1 MQFRIILSCLLLGSI
16 TCLGQGLRLV
26 SVPSIASDDS
36 TLFYIDSVE
45 TAVGMIG
52 LSPDRMAMINVVK
65 FKKVPEKYLNR
76 GVNSVVYIE
85 TKPFAHVRYNRMFSE
100 LSPAYAEALKKY
112 GSDSSFQYILDG
124 AVLTNSIEPLLAALE
139 KKGIVDISV
148 ISPKILKEQ
157 YKVTGMKAGV
167 VIRSK

>member
-16 TCLGQGLRLV
+16 TCAAQDSSSSKSPD
-26 SVPSIASDDS
+26 SV
-36 TLFYIDSVE
+36 LFYVDSLE
-45 TAVGMIG
+45 TAPKAAEIN
-52 LSPDRMAMINVVK
+52 PEKIAFINVVG
-65 FKKVPEKYLNR
+65 FKTVPEKYRER
-76 GVNSVVYIE
+76 GIKNIIYIE
-85 TKPFAHVRYNRMFSE
+85 TKPFANARYTGMFSE
-100 LSPAYAEALKKY
+100 ISPAYAEALKKY

-124 AVLTNSIEPLLAALE
+124 AVLKSNVESSLAALE

-167 VIRSK
+167 LIRSK

>member
-16 TCLGQGLRLV
+16 TCVGQELLSLGT
-26 SVPSIASDDS
+26 ADS

-45 TAVGMIG
+45 TAGGMTG
-52 LSPDRMAMINVVK
+52 LSPDRIAMINVVK
-65 FKKVPEKYLNR
+65 FNKVPEKYAAR
-76 GVNSVVYIE
+76 GINSVIYIE
-85 TKPFAHVRYNRMFSE
+85 TKPFAHERYNKLFSE

-124 AVLTNSIEPLLAALE
+124 SVLTNSIEPLLAALE
-139 KKGIVDISV
+139 KKGIADISI

-157 YKVTGMKAGV
+157 YKVTDMKAGV